1 MKIQSCV
8 LHNGEV
14 VFTGF
19 VMECNAF
26 TQGVAY
32 AVKNKVGLPGIVDEP
47 EVTTPEPALNPPR
60 KPKAATLDDT
70 EAALRLHVA
79 KEKRERKRQARLA
92 ARLVYDLKTLGVYV
106 GADGEPAYVRTSPK
120 YQPRRY
126 RRTK

>member
-32 AVKNKVGLPGIVDEP
+32 AVKNKVELPGIVDEP
-47 EVTTPEPALNPPR
+47 EVTTPEPAL
-60 KPKAATLDDT
+60 KARRVRDDT
-70 EAALRLHVA
+70 DTKAALRLHAA
-79 KEKRERKRQARLA
+79 KEKRERKRVGGLA

-120 YQPRRY
+120 YQPRPY